1 MAKIAKDKT
10 DISTLTQ
17 QLITLSIPAIFL
29 QALGPDLVVVVV
41 QSNYEIPQSNCNR
54 MHVSINLLF

>member
-1 MAKIAKDKT
+1 MAKIAKYKT

-29 QALGPDLVVVVV
+29 QALEPDWVV
-41 QSNYEIPQSNCNR
+41 IGA
-54 MHVSINLLF
+54 IG

>member
-29 QALGPDLVVVVV
+29 QALGPDWVVVGAGG
-41 QSNYEIPQSNCNR
+41 
-54 MHVSINLLF
+54 

>member
-17 QLITLSIPAIFL
+17 QLITLSIPAIYLSSTTLGHRTL
-29 QALGPDLVVVVV
+29 QY
-41 QSNYEIPQSNCNR
+41 SNMQCSKIS
-54 MHVSINLLF
+54 